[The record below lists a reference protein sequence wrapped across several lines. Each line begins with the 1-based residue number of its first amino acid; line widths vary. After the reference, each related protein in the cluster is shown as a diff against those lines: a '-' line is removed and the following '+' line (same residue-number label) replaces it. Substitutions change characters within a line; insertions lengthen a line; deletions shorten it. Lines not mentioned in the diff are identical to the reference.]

1 MMGAMV
7 LYAMESAW
15 NSPAR
20 TRGSRRMSGQA
31 ALTQTED
38 GGYSELETSG
48 DQALEGGGAQTVQ
61 GSGGLKE
68 GDTKEGGP
76 TSESRG
82 TRGRESRGRVRHR

>member
-1 MMGAMV
+1 MI
-7 LYAMESAW
+7 LYALESAW

-20 TRGSRRMSGQA
+20 TRGTKRMSVQA

-38 GGYSELETSG
+38 GGYSELGTAG
-48 DQALEGGGAQTVQ
+48 DQDDEDGGAQTVQ
-61 GSGGLKE
+61 GGAGPKH

-82 TRGRESRGRVRHR
+82 PRGDSRGRGRLRGR

>member
-1 MMGAMV
+1 MV

-20 TRGSRRMSGQA
+20 TRGTRRMSVQA

-38 GGYSELETSG
+38 GGYSELETGG
-48 DQALEGGGAQTVQ
+48 DQELEGGGAQTVQ
-61 GSGGLKE
+61 GRGGPKD

-76 TSESRG
+76 TAESRG
-82 TRGRESRGRVRHR
+82 TRGREPRGRIRHR

>member
-1 MMGAMV
+1 MI

-15 NSPAR
+15 NAPAR
-20 TRGSRRMSGQA
+20 TRMTKRMSVQA

-38 GGYSELETSG
+38 GGYSELGTDG
-48 DQALEGGGAQTVQ
+48 DQELEGGGAQTVQ
-61 GSGGLKE
+61 GKDGPKH

-82 TRGRESRGRVRHR
+82 SRGDSRGRGRLRGR